1 MNIKI
6 NFGFIG
12 TITLVLFIL
21 KAFNI
26 LSISWLIVFLPIIL
40 ILIILFIILIIAS
53 KI

>member
-12 TITLVLFIL
+12 TITLVIL

-26 LSISWLIVFLPIIL
+26 LVNSILTDYFNMYINNIIYNIV
-40 ILIILFIILIIAS
+40 S

>member
-26 LSISWLIVFLPIIL
+26 SVNSILTDYFNMYINNTYNCI
-40 ILIILFIILIIAS
+40 
-53 KI
+53 

>member
-12 TITLVLFIL
+12 TITLVIL

-40 ILIILFIILIIAS
+40 ICILFIIAS